1 MTSPA
6 GFGTKRNRSKV
17 TRGKSRYAFTL
28 VELMVVLAIVVV
40 FAGTVA
46 TVRFGTRGSLAVEYE
61 APRLLSILKLCRERS
76 LQTGRVHRLAIDREA
91 RQFWIEWEVDPLDG
105 KGTFEPFSDGGRTR
119 HEWEEDVSW
128 LEVSFDEPTEI
139 EPDAEEDES
148 IDYLYFNTDGTAR
161 STRIVLQGGDQKRV
175 LVIDS
180 FTGRTTIL
188 TPKNALDVFNQEAD
202 EDREY
207 LVGEESN

>member
-1 MTSPA
+1 MMTSPA
-6 GFGTKRNRSKV
+6 GFETKRNRSKV

-128 LEVSFDEPTEI
+128 LEVSYGDRLGLDRKSRLI
-139 EPDAEEDES
+139 S
-148 IDYLYFNTDGTAR
+148 SGR
-161 STRIVLQGGDQKRV
+161 SGSRTTNCYRLSVTQGGRFPSGQSMKSRLGRPTRLSILIQV
-175 LVIDS
+175 DS
-180 FTGRTTIL
+180 GR
-188 TPKNALDVFNQEAD
+188 
-202 EDREY
+202 RELY
-207 LVGEESN
+207 KQ